1 MTLNIPKGISD
12 FRRLRE
18 GNFEFVDKS
27 HLITEFL
34 DRAGDTVILLP
45 RPRRFG
51 KTINLTMLRWFFEK
65 RDENLWPLF
74 EGLHVARAGEQYRAH
89 FQKYPV
95 IFVSFKGTKAN
106 TWDECRQKIRKV
118 VREMFKTHQESIAG
132 RLDEYDQAEFI
143 AVLNGTAND
152 VAYQQAL
159 YNLTKY
165 LHQVHGKRPIVL
177 IDEYDAPIHAGYAHG
192 YYDNATSFCRSFYE
206 AGLKDNQYLERAVM
220 TGILRVARESIFSGL
235 NNLGVYSLLAAE
247 FNTCFGFTDAEVLAL
262 LQKAGIAELMERL
275 RFYYNGYD
283 FGGVAIYNPWSILE
297 FLSRNPKQFLNYWVN
312 TSDNALIK
320 HLLQR
325 HAFAVEKD
333 IQTLLEG
340 GSISKKLDE
349 NIVFSELETKP
360 RALWNLLV
368 FSGYLKAV
376 YQAPLSWKDPAEYL
390 LSIPNRE
397 VDHVYRTT
405 FQSWMENGL
414 HPGGGD
420 IEALTTALLE
430 GNAKKLQRQLEPLCA
445 FMLSYHDVGGADPE
459 RFYHG
464 LVIGLL
470 AMLEP
475 EYEVRSNRESGTGR
489 PDVMIKP
496 RHAGKPGVVLELKA
510 AGEERTLEQALNE
523 GLRQV
528 QKNDYAAELRA
539 AGVETIHTLVI
550 AFDGKKVIVEPG
562 DKKPTR
568 KATKKATKKA
578 TASRTVGK
586 TVKKAANK
594 TVKAKKGRG

>member
-1 MTLNIPKGISD
+1 MTLRIPIGISD

-34 DRAGDTVILLP
+34 DRDGIKVLLLP

-51 KTINLTMLRWFFEK
+51 KSINLSMLRWFFEK
-65 RDENLWPLF
+65 RDETLWHLF
-74 EGLHVARAGEQYRAH
+74 EDLHVARAGEQYRAH
-89 FQKYPV
+89 FQQYPV
-95 IFVSFKGTKAN
+95 IDISFKGTKAN
-106 TWDECRQKIRKV
+106 TWDECRQKIRDV
-118 VREMFKTHQESIAG
+118 VCEMFKAHQESLAG
-132 RLDEYDQAEFI
+132 RLDEYDQPKYT

-159 YNLTKY
+159 YHLTKY
-165 LHQVHGKRPIVL
+165 LHQVHGKRPMVL

-192 YYDNATSFCRSFYE
+192 YYDQVASFCRSFYE
-206 AGLKDNQYLERAVM
+206 AGLKDNQHLDRAVM

-235 NNLGVYSLLAAE
+235 NNLLGAFSLLASE
-247 FNTCFGFTDAEVLAL
+247 FNTCFGFTDAEVLTL
-262 LQKAGIAELMERL
+262 LQKAGIPEAMDPL
-275 RFYYNGYD
+275 RSFYNGYE

-297 FLSRNPKQFLNYWVN
+297 FLSGKEKQFLNYWVN

-340 GSISKKLDE
+340 GTIEKKLDE
-349 NIVFSELETKP
+349 NIVFSELETSP
-360 RALWNLLV
+360 RSLWNLLV
-368 FSGYLKAV
+368 FSGYLKAARPGPV
-376 YQAPLSWKDPAEYL
+376 YMMAAPEYR

-397 VDHVYRTT
+397 VAEVYQRT
-405 FQSWMENGL
+405 FQSWMDKGL
-414 HPGGGD
+414 NPGGGN
-420 IEALTTALLE
+420 IEALTSALLE
-430 GNAKKLQRQLEPLCA
+430 GNAKDFEDQLQKFITFLP
-445 FMLSYHDVGGADPE
+445 SYHDVQGAKPE
-459 RFYHG
+459 QFYQG
-464 LVIGLL
+464 LMIGLL

-475 EYEVRSNRESGTGR
+475 DYEVRSNRESGTGR

-496 RHAGKPGVVLELKA
+496 RRAGKPGVVLELKT
-510 AGEERTLEQALNE
+510 AGKRVKRTIKQALNE

-528 QKNDYAAELRA
+528 QKNDYAADLRA

-550 AFDGKKVIVEPG
+550 AFDGKQVLVESG
-562 DKKPTR
+562 DKK
-568 KATKKATKKA
+568 AHKKAKPLRNVG
-578 TASRTVGK
+578 ASVK
-586 TVKKAANK
+586 EAVKKAA
-594 TVKAKKGRG
+594 KAKKQRA